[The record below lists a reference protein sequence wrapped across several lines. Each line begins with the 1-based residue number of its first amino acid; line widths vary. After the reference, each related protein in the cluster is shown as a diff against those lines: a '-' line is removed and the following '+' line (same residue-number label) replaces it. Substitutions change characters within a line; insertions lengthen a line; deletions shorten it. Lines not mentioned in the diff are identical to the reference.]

1 MKMKNLFICLAIC
14 LAAIMST
21 NLSAQI
27 STEEHKYS
35 GNIGTIP
42 IELTFHVPSRMYNFI
57 SGTYFYKSV
66 RQDIWFRGEHGVFEG
81 AIKLTESVDG
91 KDTGFFVFNNLDG
104 MNFPRKIV
112 GKWYTMDRRRSY
124 DVTLY
129 KE

>member
-1 MKMKNLFICLAIC
+1 MKKLFICLAIC
-14 LAAIMST
+14 LATIMAT

-27 STEEHKYS
+27 STVEHRYS
-35 GNIGTIP
+35 GSIGNIP

-91 KDTGFFVFNNLDG
+91 KDTGYFVFNNLNGID
-104 MNFPRKIV
+104 FPRKIV
-112 GKWYTMDRRRSY
+112 GKWYTMDRSRSY

>member
-1 MKMKNLFICLAIC
+1 MKNLIIFLALSLSFIA
-14 LAAIMST
+14 ST
-21 NLSAQI
+21 SLSAQI
-27 STEEHKYS
+27 NVEEYKYS
-35 GNIGTIP
+35 GTIGNIP
-42 IELTFHVPSRMYNFI
+42 IELTFHVPSSLYNFI

-91 KDTGFFVFNNLDG
+91 KDSGYFVFNNLNG
-104 MNFPRKIV
+104 MDFPRKIV
-112 GKWYTMDRRRSY
+112 GKWYTMNRSRSY